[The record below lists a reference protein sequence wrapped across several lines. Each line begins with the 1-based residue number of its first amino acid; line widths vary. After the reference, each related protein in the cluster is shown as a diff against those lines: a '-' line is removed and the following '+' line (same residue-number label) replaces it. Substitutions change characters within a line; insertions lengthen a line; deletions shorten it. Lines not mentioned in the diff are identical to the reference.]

1 MNWPRVITRPATV
14 DEIPYLAARLA
25 EDPTYEKVDLA
36 KSVVYVAEYNGELVG
51 FGACYLTFRVEPLFL
66 FPEFRTAAPSFA
78 RKRATFQLIREL
90 DEWIADPARNLS
102 GVRSFFCFIVNK
114 TMRKLALAYRMLPA
128 YTGGAFFG
136 KRIFN
141 RED

>member
-1 MNWPRVITRPATV
+1 MNVVTRPATIG
-14 DEIPYLAARLA
+14 DIPYLEAKLA
-25 EDPTYEKVDLA
+25 EDPAYEKIDFA
-36 KSVVYVAEYNGELVG
+36 KSVVFVAEYGGVIVG
-51 FGACYLTFRVEPLFL
+51 FIGCYLTFRVEPLYL
-66 FPEFRTAAPSFA
+66 FKEFKKDGPPFA
-78 RKRATFQLIREL
+78 RKRATFQLIREI
-90 DEWIADPARNLS
+90 DEWIADPKRNLS

-114 TMRKLALAYRMLPA
+114 TMRKLALAYKMLPA